1 MARPRQR
8 PARPPLAL
16 SATLREKW
24 LTLLVHGGALT
35 TLAVLAWLYL
45 TNRLG
50 VDIVNGVYYYTG
62 RIALILLALSL
73 AATPISFIFGYPK
86 VLLVRRPLGLY
97 AFLFAVLHF
106 TNFIGL
112 DYGFDLNLVFQDAV
126 LNKPY
131 IIVGLLAL
139 LILLALAVTS
149 TQGWKR
155 RLRRGWTNLHRLV
168 YLAALLAAL
177 HFFWQAKVPERP
189 EPLIYG
195 AVFVALLVVR
205 LPPIRRWL
213 VRTRQ
218 GRAAPT
224 RAQSASLPSTEL
236 STAPRPPRP
245 QRHEGS

>member
-1 MARPRQR
+1 MPARRPRA
-8 PARPPLAL
+8 ARPPRSW
-16 SATLREKW
+16 SATLRDKW

-35 TLAVLAWLYL
+35 TLAVLTWLYL

-86 VLLVRRPLGLY
+86 ALLVRRPLGLY

-112 DYGFDLNLVFQDAV
+112 DYGFDLNLVLQDAI

-155 RLRRGWTNLHRLV
+155 RLKRGWTKLHRLV

-195 AVFVALLVVR
+195 AVFIALLVVR
-205 LPPIRRWL
+205 IPPIRRWI
-213 VRTRQ
+213 VRARQ
-218 GRAAPT
+218 GRAAPLNVQPSAVHPTERTT
-224 RAQSASLPSTEL
+224 RRSRQETEV
-236 STAPRPPRP
+236 
-245 QRHEGS
+245 

>member
-1 MARPRQR
+1 MAGPRPRAPRPPRARPV
-8 PARPPLAL
+8 
-16 SATLREKW
+16 TLRDRW

-35 TLAVLAWLYL
+35 TLAVVAWLYL

-73 AATPISFIFGYPK
+73 AATPINIVFGYSK
-86 VLLVRRPLGLY
+86 ALLVRRPLGLY
-97 AFLFAVLHF
+97 ACLFAVLHF
-106 TNFIGL
+106 ANFIGL
-112 DYGFDLNLVFQDAV
+112 DYGFDLRLVLQDAV

-139 LILLALAVTS
+139 LILLALALTS

-155 RLRRGWTNLHRLV
+155 RLKRGWTRLHRLV

-189 EPLIYG
+189 EPLVYG
-195 AVFVALLVVR
+195 AVYLALLAVR
-205 LPPIRRWL
+205 LPPVRRWL
-213 VRTRQ
+213 VRARQ
-218 GRAAPT
+218 GR
-224 RAQSASLPSTEL
+224 S
-236 STAPRPPRP
+236 
-245 QRHEGS
+245 EGRLVV